1 MALKV
6 IINPSKIKPSEK
18 EQINAILPELNKLFK
33 DEDAVLLAGDIVV
46 HSTYTQ
52 KWSNP
57 FDALLITSKT
67 IVLLELKKYKVKGTV
82 TCDLQ
87 GKIKINGADEKEE
100 VTVKGGNQGSPLEQ
114 VSINRVALINWV
126 IDQLKVLGCQPRF
139 KFDAVK
145 EDDSTRFPAFVIIH
159 GDDSTHPMGNP
170 IKWKFDWAH
179 IANNQTFVAELPD
192 VLAQADKPTLKSRKA
207 APLSI
212 PVSSFTDIL
221 GFTKNGECASDYKE
235 MNPNANKSETT
246 RTTESTGTRT
256 RDRNQK
262 QGQGQGPGTGTRD
275 SDPEQGQEPGPGTGT
290 SNQEQGQGPGTGKT
304 VVISLVAILVA
315 VSFIGFAIYKAVDV
329 FRHPSEEKR
338 IENTEVR
345 TSPKAEQSYQDG
357 IRAYQDGDMAEAE
370 KCFAKASGK
379 GHVKAAYNLGLMYYN
394 DGKFDDA
401 LSLFKQ
407 AADSDDRDAL
417 FYLGVMYMEGKG
429 VMKDSAK
436 ALNYWKKAIEKGSTE
451 AMYSVGEYYYTLK
464 NYTEALP
471 YFKTAASLGHAAS
484 MYILSVFYDYGLG
497 GLPHDPSQ
505 ARAWENRALANGYV
519 PYR

>member
-1 MALKV
+1 MDAKVLREVFSEQLKKWKLKEDQILNASIRFV
-6 IINPSKIKPSEK
+6 EVVDSLTRKDDWYRNIAKLKDKEIFNGSELDGILLNLEHYLRRRFEIEKINNS
-18 EQINAILPELNKLFK
+18 ILYQKFVKLLSFK
-33 DEDAVLLAGDIVV
+33 DETQSKKLTLNDVLVLFDLIIYEGRCPAYIEYKYKKDESKEFIGPVRAIWMCHKTRNDNS
-46 HSTYTQ
+46 HQ
-52 KWSNP
+52 DSN
-57 FDALLITSKT
+57 AKNL
-67 IVLLELKKYKVKGTV
+67 VLELYSVLMFIEAHLHKSSSNKKLTPAKG
-82 TCDLQ
+82 
-87 GKIKINGADEKEE
+87 K
-100 VTVKGGNQGSPLEQ
+100 
-114 VSINRVALINWV
+114 R
-126 IDQLKVLGCQPRF
+126 
-139 KFDAVK
+139 
-145 EDDSTRFPAFVIIH
+145 
-159 GDDSTHPMGNP
+159 
-170 IKWKFDWAH
+170 
-179 IANNQTFVAELPD
+179 
-192 VLAQADKPTLKSRKA
+192 
-207 APLSI
+207 
-212 PVSSFTDIL
+212 
-221 GFTKNGECASDYKE
+221 KE
-235 MNPNANKSETT
+235 MNFDFLKNYRHYNRLDEKPGDDDDK
-246 RTTESTGTRT
+246 
-256 RDRNQK
+256 RD
-262 QGQGQGPGTGTRD
+262 PD
-275 SDPEQGQEPGPGTGT
+275 SRKWKPI
-290 SNQEQGQGPGTGKT
+290 
-304 VVISLVAILVA
+304 VISLVAIMVA
-315 VSFIGFAIYKAVDV
+315 VSLIGFAIYKAVDA

-338 IENTEVR
+338 IENTEVK

-429 VMKDSAK
+429 VLKDSAK

-484 MYILSVFYDYGLG
+484 MYILSVFYDYSLG

>member
-6 IINPSKIKPSEK
+6 FRRRGKLQDAEIK
-18 EQINAILPELNKLFK
+18 QIKGFLPGLYDLFK
-33 DEDAVLLAGDIVV
+33 NEDAVLLAGDIEFK
-46 HSTYTQ
+46 TNLCNKKIENKGPY
-52 KWSNP
+52 KCNP
-57 FDALLITSKT
+57 IDALLITQKAV
-67 IVLLELKKYKVKGTV
+67 VLIELKNYNGGQICFEARKDDDGNEVEQVIHKKYNKEYVVQGGMQGTPIDQVICNRNGLSNDGKSGLIDYLYSFFFNKDGKKPPFSALDKSNDSEKFPAFIIFTSAGISDDYNKVYGYKWLHIV
-82 TCDLQ
+82 NNNSFKDELQ
-87 GKIKINGADEKEE
+87 IALKSASISLSNGGELTFPIDEIKAALEKEE
-100 VTVKGGNQGSPLEQ
+100 NVFVPFDDEEGPAKRPLWGS
-114 VSINRVALINWV
+114 
-126 IDQLKVLGCQPRF
+126 
-139 KFDAVK
+139 
-145 EDDSTRFPAFVIIH
+145 
-159 GDDSTHPMGNP
+159 
-170 IKWKFDWAH
+170 
-179 IANNQTFVAELPD
+179 
-192 VLAQADKPTLKSRKA
+192 LA
-207 APLSI
+207 
-212 PVSSFTDIL
+212 
-221 GFTKNGECASDYKE
+221 
-235 MNPNANKSETT
+235 
-246 RTTESTGTRT
+246 
-256 RDRNQK
+256 
-262 QGQGQGPGTGTRD
+262 
-275 SDPEQGQEPGPGTGT
+275 
-290 SNQEQGQGPGTGKT
+290 
-304 VVISLVAILVA
+304 AILVA
-315 VSFIGFAIYKAVDV
+315 VSLIGFAIYKAVDA
-329 FRHPSEEKR
+329 FRHPSEPKR

-429 VMKDSAK
+429 VLKDSAK

-451 AMYSVGEYYYTLK
+451 AMYSFGEYYYTLK

-471 YFKTAASLGHAAS
+471 YFKTAASLGHAPS
-484 MYILSVFYDYGLG
+484 MYIMSVFYDYGLG

>member
-6 IINPSKIKPSEK
+6 IINPSKIRPSEM
-18 EQINAILPELNKLFK
+18 EQIDAILPELNKLFK
-33 DEDAVLLAGDIVV
+33 DEDAVLLAGDILV

-221 GFTKNGECASDYKE
+221 GFTKNGECASDYEE

-246 RTTESTGTRT
+246 RTTESTGTWNRG
-256 RDRNQK
+256 RNQEK
-262 QGQGQGPGTGTRD
+262 EPWQKPGKGTGTRNPEQGQGQGQGQGPGT
-275 SDPEQGQEPGPGTGT
+275 
-290 SNQEQGQGPGTGKT
+290 GPGTGKT

-429 VMKDSAK
+429 VLKDSAK